1 MSITKVKY
9 SAWKSSWTIYSGIVP
24 TLTAGLCYL
33 KQTVLPKENQR
44 ERRQQQQQSASM
56 RSRHIVLLCVKEAAN
71 GSYYLIIIQH
81 SLTISLCTALHCMHC
96 CTSPRSTK
104 VQNAFHLVIKSFLSL
119 SHTHMTLGLGTHDCN
134 CSISIS
140 RSTLGTFSAVQ
151 VCRPCQSSTNSFW
164 LYSVPAATTTT
175 RHWHAY
181 AGRIWQ
187 VLLPR
192 LIANTPFRHR
202 TQQHGTNKA
211 AALPDWLTDAHML
224 AQYTVSLQSHTGPL
238 DWLRAWRCVCAPHA
252 QCPITTRRLAA
263 HGVCTCS
270 KILGEI
276 KATWIQDSCS
286 W

>member
-44 ERRQQQQQSASM
+44 ERRQQEQQSASM

-119 SHTHMTLGLGTHDCN
+119 SLSHTWLWDLGHMTATAA
-134 CSISIS
+134 
-140 RSTLGTFSAVQ
+140 SASAGVHLEHSLQ
-151 VCRPCQSSTNSFW
+151 CRC
-164 LYSVPAATTTT
+164 
-175 RHWHAY
+175 
-181 AGRIWQ
+181 AGRAKA
-187 VLLPR
+187 VPTVFYCTLSLL
-192 LIANTPFRHR
+192 LLLLQDT
-202 TQQHGTNKA
+202 GM
-211 AALPDWLTDAHML
+211 HMQ
-224 AQYTVSLQSHTGPL
+224 AGYG
-238 DWLRAWRCVCAPHA
+238 RFCC
-252 QCPITTRRLAA
+252 
-263 HGVCTCS
+263 
-270 KILGEI
+270 LG
-276 KATWIQDSCS
+276 
-286 W
+286 